1 MQEAEFRK
9 WMVDQGHSLSTQNT
23 QVQDAKRLEAHYGD
37 LDEAFDT
44 DGLEGIKA
52 QLAYSKADE
61 RAGRDNPARFPI
73 DGNLYANLSHYRSTL
88 NYYIQFRSGTTGEG
102 FDSVDAEKRIAL
114 FDDSRTVHWPIRQTN
129 RQSGVKAF
137 RIMGASNKTED
148 AIETDDVLAVARA
161 LFKEQRLVRVL
172 RSNNG
177 RRPYLGYG
185 KQKLTSYE
193 IAPEIAKALGIPAK
207 GSIHGNELILDA
219 AVLADLKARF
229 LRTYPDFEP
238 EGFAGSTSQ
247 VFSDVINYKREA
259 VAKVAALM
267 QSEPPLAPEALG
279 GALFDILTGIDLPGW
294 RTNNRLAAIRQQHPN
309 VLERAAA
316 QLARTSDD
324 APEAAKQMVDAIWPV
339 LLEGQEKSKPY
350 SESRNIPSMFLAL
363 VRPGE
368 ALGINTDPLSRAY
381 KALVHKPLFG
391 WSPLSAEEYAEVLR
405 FAHKLYEEMVG
416 WGWQPR
422 DLWDVQ
428 SFLWVVSQ
436 EDQPAD
442 ATQAISEMRPSMPT
456 ATNLILYGPPGTG
469 KTYATAAEA
478 VEICNGPGS
487 AKLGRK
493 ELMDVYQ
500 SLHRKGRIGFVT
512 FHQSFSYEEFV
523 EGLRPVTGEESDD
536 GPASGGFSLKPH
548 DGIFKQIA
556 NLASENRGH
565 AVDAE
570 KPLLDRS
577 QKIFKMSLGRSWAAE
592 DDAIFQDAIRDGY
605 IVLGYGGDVDWSDPR
620 FDKWEA
626 IKERWREDH
635 PEATGND
642 PNMSQMY
649 AFRINMEVGSLVVVS
664 DGNRKFRAIGEVT
677 GGYRFVPGPN
687 GEYNHRRSVNWLW
700 HSDESLPRERIY
712 GKTFSQVSVYQLNN
726 RYIDWDALEQIVTSG
741 GDAVAT
747 TGVPEPYV
755 LIIDEINR
763 ANISKVFGELIT
775 LLEPDKR
782 IGEENELRVK
792 LPYSGEIFGVPSNLH
807 IIGTMNTADRSIA
820 LLDTALRRRFTFREL
835 MPDTEALPENV
846 DGIALRNLLASL
858 NERIEYLFDREHQ
871 IGHAY
876 FMGCATRSDV
886 DECMRHKVIPL
897 LAEYFYEDWSKVAAV
912 LGDTTGER
920 FLERRELRA
929 PNGLD
934 SDGDAPARWR
944 WQVRKPFADD
954 AYKGFA

>member
-1 MQEAEFRK
+1 MNEAEFRK
-9 WMVDQGHSLSTQNT
+9 WMVDQGHSLATQNT
-23 QVQDAKRLEAHYGD
+23 QAQDAKRLEAHYGD
-37 LDEAFDT
+37 LDEAFDA

-52 QLAYSKADE
+52 ELAYSKADE
-61 RAGRDNPARFPI
+61 RAGKKNPARFPI

-88 NYYIQFRSGTTGEG
+88 NYYIQFRSGTAVSGY
-102 FDSVDAEKRIAL
+102 DSLEADKRIAL
-114 FDDSRTVHWPIRQTN
+114 FDDAGTAHWPVRQTN

-137 RIMGASNKTED
+137 RIMGSSNRTED
-148 AIETDDVLAVARA
+148 AIETDDILAVARA

-193 IAPEIAKALGIPAK
+193 IDAEIAAALGIPAK
-207 GSIHGNELILDA
+207 GSIHGNDLILDHA
-219 AVLADLKARF
+219 ELAKLKARF

-238 EGFAGSTSQ
+238 HGFAGSTSR
-247 VFSDVINYKREA
+247 VFDDVINYKRDA
-259 VAKVAALM
+259 VAKVAALI
-267 QSEPPLAPEALG
+267 QSEPPLALEALG
-279 GALFDILTGIDLPGW
+279 AALFDILTGIDLPGW
-294 RTNNRLAAIRQQHPN
+294 RTNNRLAAIRKQHPN
-309 VLERAAA
+309 VLEHAAA
-316 QLARTSDD
+316 ELARSISD
-324 APEAAKQMVDAIWPV
+324 PPAAAHRMVEAIWPV
-339 LLEGQEKSKPY
+339 LVEGQDKSKPY

-363 VRPGE
+363 VRPRD
-368 ALGINTDPLSRAY
+368 ALGINTDPLSQAY
-381 KALVHKPLFG
+381 KALVRKPLFG
-391 WSPLSAEEYAEVLR
+391 WNPLTANEYAEALR
-405 FAHKLYEEMVG
+405 FANTLFDEMVS

-428 SFLWVVSQ
+428 SFLWVVKQ
-436 EDQPAD
+436 EDQAAD
-442 ATQAISEMRPSMPT
+442 AIPTSSEMRPSMPS

-478 VEICNGPGS
+478 LEICNGPGS
-487 AKLGRK
+487 APLERK
-493 ELMDVYQ
+493 ELMEVYQ

-536 GPASGGFSLKPH
+536 GPATGGFSLKPH

-556 NLASENRGH
+556 NLAAENRGH
-565 AVDAE
+565 AVAVE
-570 KPLLDRS
+570 NSLLDRT

-605 IVLGYGGDVDWSDPR
+605 IVLGYGGEVDWSDPR

-635 PEATGND
+635 PAATGND

-664 DGNRKFRAIGEVT
+664 DGNRKFRAIGEIT
-677 GGYRFVPGPN
+677 GEYRFVPGPN
-687 GEYNHRRSVNWLW
+687 GEYNHRRSVKWLW

-712 GKTFSQVSVYQLNN
+712 GKTFSQVSVYQLNS

-741 GDAVAT
+741 GEAVAT

-792 LPYSGEIFGVPSNLH
+792 LPYSGEIFGVPANLH

-835 MPDTEALPENV
+835 MPDAEALPEAV
-846 DGIALRNLLASL
+846 DGVPLRKVLAAL

-876 FMGCATRSDV
+876 FMGCSTRSDV
-886 DECMRHKVIPL
+886 DQCMRHKVIPL

-912 LGDTTGER
+912 LGDTAGER
-920 FLERRELRA
+920 FLERRELKA

-934 SDGDAPARWR
+934 SDGDAPPRWR
-944 WQVRKPFADD
+944 WQVRRAFTDD
-954 AYKGFA
+954 AFKGFA

>member
-1 MQEAEFRK
+1 
-9 WMVDQGHSLSTQNT
+9 
-23 QVQDAKRLEAHYGD
+23 
-37 LDEAFDT
+37 
-44 DGLEGIKA
+44 
-52 QLAYSKADE
+52 
-61 RAGRDNPARFPI
+61 
-73 DGNLYANLSHYRSTL
+73 
-88 NYYIQFRSGTTGEG
+88 
-102 FDSVDAEKRIAL
+102 
-114 FDDSRTVHWPIRQTN
+114 
-129 RQSGVKAF
+129 
-137 RIMGASNKTED
+137 
-148 AIETDDVLAVARA
+148 
-161 LFKEQRLVRVL
+161 
-172 RSNNG
+172 
-177 RRPYLGYG
+177 
-185 KQKLTSYE
+185 
-193 IAPEIAKALGIPAK
+193 
-207 GSIHGNELILDA
+207 
-219 AVLADLKARF
+219 
-229 LRTYPDFEP
+229 
-238 EGFAGSTSQ
+238 
-247 VFSDVINYKREA
+247 
-259 VAKVAALM
+259 M
-267 QSEPPLAPEALG
+267 QSEPPLATEALG

-316 QLARTSDD
+316 QLARSSDD
-324 APEAAKQMVDAIWPV
+324 PPAAAKQMVDAIWPV

-363 VRPGE
+363 VRPRE

-436 EDQPAD
+436 EDQVAD
-442 ATQAISEMRPSMPT
+442 ETPEISEMRPSMST

-487 AKLGRK
+487 AQLGRK

-565 AVDAE
+565 AVGAE

-687 GEYNHRRSVNWLW
+687 GEYNHRRSVKWLW

-712 GKTFSQVSVYQLNN
+712 GKIFSQVSVYQLNN

-835 MPDTEALPENV
+835 MPDTEALPEDV
-846 DGIALRNLLASL
+846 DGIALRKLLATL

-920 FLERRELRA
+920 FLERRELKA

-944 WQVRKPFADD
+944 WQVRRPFADD